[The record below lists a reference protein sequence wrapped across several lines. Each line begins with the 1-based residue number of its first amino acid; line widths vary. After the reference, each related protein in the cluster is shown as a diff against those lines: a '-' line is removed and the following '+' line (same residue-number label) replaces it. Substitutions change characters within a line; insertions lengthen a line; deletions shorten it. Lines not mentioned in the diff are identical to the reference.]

1 MKKALLFRVIALLVA
16 LAAAEG
22 IVRLGVKWIP
32 EPEGS
37 LTEPAYSAT
46 LTPAQR
52 EIIQTRILA
61 NKTDYIDFSAELGW
75 TIKPN
80 GQSPLYHAN
89 SHGFRG
95 DRDYALQPD
104 ASVLRIAAFGDSYT
118 HGDDVSN
125 TDTWES
131 QLERMHARLEVL
143 NFGVGGY
150 GTDQALLRYEREG
163 DSFHPR
169 VVLLGFL
176 PENIARLVSV
186 FRPFYYSGTGILMS
200 KPRFAMRS
208 GEFALLPNP
217 IQTRESYAALLTDT
231 ANEISRLG
239 EHDYFYQRSYHYWWG
254 DRLAS
259 VRLVRVLASNAA
271 LRRARSDDLDLDGRF
286 NPDSEAFKILTR
298 IVARFRDA
306 AITAGSRPIV
316 VILPD
321 QTDLQAYLA
330 RGPKRYDPLLAF
342 LQSQSMEFIDL
353 MEAFVDYAR
362 DKPVPPLFTGRHY
375 SPLGNGVVAGHL
387 ANYLTARG
395 LVSSVAPPTTQR
407 HQ

>member
-1 MKKALLFRVIALLVA
+1 M
-16 LAAAEG
+16 
-22 IVRLGVKWIP
+22 
-32 EPEGS
+32 
-37 LTEPAYSAT
+37 
-46 LTPAQR
+46 
-52 EIIQTRILA
+52 
-61 NKTDYIDFSAELGW
+61 N
-75 TIKPN
+75 
-80 GQSPLYHAN
+80 
-89 SHGFRG
+89 
-95 DRDYALQPD
+95 
-104 ASVLRIAAFGDSYT
+104 
-118 HGDDVSN
+118 
-125 TDTWES
+125 
-131 QLERMHARLEVL
+131 ARLEVL

-169 VVLLGFL
+169 VVMLGFL

-186 FRPFYYSGTGILMS
+186 FRPFYYPNTGILMS
-200 KPRFAMRS
+200 KPRFTIRS

-217 IQTRESYAALLTDT
+217 IQTRERYAALLTDT

-239 EHDYFYQRSYHYWWG
+239 EHDYHYQRSYHYWWG

-259 VRLVRVLASNAA
+259 VRLARVIASNAA

-298 IVARFRDA
+298 VVARFRDA
-306 AITAGSRPIV
+306 VITAGSRPIV

-330 RGPKRYDPLLAF
+330 RGSKRYEPLLAF

-353 MEAFVDYAR
+353 MGAFANYAK
-362 DKPVPPLFTGRHY
+362 DKPVPPLFTGGHY
-375 SPLGNGVVAGHL
+375 SPLGNGVVAGQL
-387 ANYLTARG
+387 ANYLTGKG
-395 LVSSVAPPTTQR
+395 LISSVAPPTTQR